1 MMTAEFEQKV
11 HQMDTEALV
20 DFALGTEN
28 FRLFAAKLDALRE
41 NVGRCKN
48 TVSWGLLPKSS

>member
-20 DFALGTEN
+20 DFALGTLDSAGIL
-28 FRLFAAKLDALRE
+28 FRDLPGIEPFFI
-41 NVGRCKN
+41 
-48 TVSWGLLPKSS
+48 LLELLGVRFQL